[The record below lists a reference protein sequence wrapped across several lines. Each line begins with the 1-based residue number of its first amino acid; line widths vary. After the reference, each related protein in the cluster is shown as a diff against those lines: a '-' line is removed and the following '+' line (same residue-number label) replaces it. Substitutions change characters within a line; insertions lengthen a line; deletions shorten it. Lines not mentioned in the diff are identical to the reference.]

1 MNAALGA
8 VAVAALAGGYFLVM
22 PGSAA
27 STDATQLTA
36 TVQRGVVSTTVTAS
50 GSVAPGRTAVAEF
63 AVAGT
68 IATVDVAVGQTVTA
82 GQQLGTLDE
91 AALKRAVAAAD
102 TALADARSTLASTR
116 QDLQAATAA
125 RNAAAAS
132 PGGSPAGT
140 TSLTS
145 AKSAVLSAEQRV
157 NDAQDAVDT
166 ATANLAA
173 ATLTAPIGGLV
184 IAVNGT
190 VGAATGS
197 GGASAGGG
205 SNTGFATIADVS
217 TLTVTA
223 NIVEADIASVTVGQK
238 AQLSFPALSGVTT
251 AATVSAISPTAT
263 ASNSIVSYA
272 TTITLDTI
280 PPGLRLGQTATVTI
294 TTKSSAAD
302 ALYVPAAAIT
312 TGSDGTSTVKVV
324 KNGKTSSVIVV
335 TGMVGDKGTEITSGL
350 DAGETIVL
358 GTVSAA
364 TAGTG
369 TTRGNQPRGFFSGR
383 FDTGNPF
390 NGGGGSNSGGP
401 SSGGPSSGGT
411 TGGSR

>member
-1 MNAALGA
+1 MTKKSRLLTNVSLGVVAIVAL
-8 VAVAALAGGYFLVM
+8 VGGYFLVV
-22 PGSAA
+22 PGTSA

-36 TVQRGVVSTTVTAS
+36 TVQKGVVSTTVTAT
-50 GSVAPGRTAVAEF
+50 GSIAPARTAVADF
-63 AVAGT
+63 TVPGT

-82 GQQLGTLDE
+82 GQQLGTLD
-91 AALKRAVAAAD
+91 ATTLKRALATAD
-102 TALADARSTLASTR
+102 TVLADAKTTLANTE
-116 QDLQAATAA
+116 QDLAAATTA
-125 RNAAAAS
+125 
-132 PGGSPAGT
+132 PAGPSGAIGSGAP
-140 TSLTS
+140 SLTN
-145 AKSAVLSAEQRV
+145 AKSAVRSAQERV
-157 NDAQDAVDT
+157 NDAQDTVDT
-166 ATANLAA
+166 ATADLTA

-184 IAVNGT
+184 IAVGGT
-190 VGAATGS
+190 VGATTGS

-205 SNTGFATIADVS
+205 SNAGFASIADVS

-238 AQLSFPALSGVTT
+238 AQLSFPALPSVTT

-263 ASNSIVSYA
+263 SSNSIVSYA

-280 PPGLRLGQTATVTI
+280 PAGLRLGQTAAVSI

-302 ALYVPAAAIT
+302 ALYVPAAAIIT
-312 TGSDGTSTVKVV
+312 ASDGTSTVKVV

-358 GTVSAA
+358 GRAASA

-369 TTRGNQPRGFFSGR
+369 TTRSNQARGGFSGR
-383 FDTGNPF
+383 FDSGNPF
-390 NGGGGSNSGGP
+390 NSGTAGGG
-401 SSGGPSSGGT
+401 
-411 TGGSR
+411 R